1 MPYIEIKTREKI
13 NRGLALTLVE
23 KGTITAVV
31 TTGTITPNAKKI
43 FDEAGIAWAENIPES
58 EFINVKSME
67 I

>member
-31 TTGTITPNAKKI
+31 TTGTITPSAKKYLMRLELPGRRI
-43 FDEAGIAWAENIPES
+43 FLRAS
-58 EFINVKSME
+58 L
-67 I
+67 